1 MILGITGSIAT
12 GKSTVSRFFADL
24 GAHLI
29 DWDLLGHEVMQPGQ
43 AAWKGIVD
51 FFGKDVLNQDSTI
64 DREVLGRLVFNK
76 PDKLSRLN
84 EIVHPEIM
92 KVDKRLVDEIRGET
106 PGALIVKEIALMS
119 ERGKRLLVDKA
130 VVVCSNEENQIKR
143 LAERGIGEEEARVRI
158 RAQRPM
164 KEKLQLADFI
174 IYNDGTKEQTKKQ
187 VEIIYNQV
195 HSMNAHG

>member
-1 MILGITGSIAT
+1 M
-12 GKSTVSRFFADL
+12 
-24 GAHLI
+24 
-29 DWDLLGHEVMQPGQ
+29 
-43 AAWKGIVD
+43 
-51 FFGKDVLNQDSTI
+51 
-64 DREVLGRLVFNK
+64 
-76 PDKLSRLN
+76 
-84 EIVHPEIM
+84 
-92 KVDKRLVDEIRGET
+92 
-106 PGALIVKEIALMS
+106 
-119 ERGKRLLVDKA
+119 
-130 VVVCSNEENQIKR
+130 VVCSNEENQIKR